1 MSRTIDEKVVQ
12 MQFDNRQFETNVRT
26 SIGTLDKLKQSLRL
40 DDAAKGLDGISNAA
54 RKFDI
59 SPMGNSV
66 EAVKMKFSALEVM
79 AITVLSNITNSAVNY
94 GKRLVS
100 AFTLEPIETGFQ
112 EYELKMGS
120 VQTIMASTGESLETV
135 NRYLEELNEYS
146 DKTIYS
152 FSDMTQNIG
161 KFTNAGVKLEDAVKA
176 IKGISNEA
184 AVSGANANEASR
196 AMYNF
201 AQALSSGY
209 VKLIDWKSI
218 ENANMATVE
227 FKQQLIETAVACGTL
242 TDNLDGTYTTLEK
255 GTVISA
261 TQNFNDS
268 LQEQW
273 MTTEVLVTTLGKY
286 ADETTDI
293 GKKAYAAAQDVK
305 TFSMM
310 MDTLKEAAQSGWA
323 QTWELLVGDF
333 EEAKTLF
340 TELSERFGKMIDD
353 SSKAR
358 NNFLKGALDSKWDQ
372 FTDQINEAGIATD
385 KFEDQLKKTLIQHGV
400 IIEEEIEKEGS
411 LLKVLQKN
419 SNAKKIIVETLQRVS
434 KEQSKL
440 SDSTKEITSELEKFQ
455 KIINQV
461 INGEFGDGTERIEAL
476 NKAGYDGVAVQ
487 KLVDK
492 IWKKNGETFKDTTI
506 TAEDLT
512 DIIKDLSKEELEN
525 IGFTEEQAKKLK
537 ELADQAAITGT
548 PINKLIDDILTEKP
562 SGRELLIDSL
572 RNALDALMNVLGTVK
587 KAWNNVFTPMSSDK
601 LYEIIETFHKF
612 TERMVKATE
621 NTEGLQNALE
631 GLFTVLKIVKD
642 VITKIIGIGIKFGW
656 KILKPIAK
664 FILDVASAV
673 GKLITKTYGLK
684 TKLFKPFS
692 SVFESISSA
701 IEWFSDFLEKKLGA
715 IGVFIN
721 DAVDAWNGKF
731 VGTKIFET
739 TGKFISGA
747 VSIVIGALIK
757 LHDCIKKIDFSGIIN
772 NFKAIGNFFVE
783 LFDTFKNSEF
793 GSSVIESIKKVFDK
807 VYNFVKNFKLP
818 KLNSEKFISSFS
830 KFLDFMSQNNL
841 SGIGGGIIGL
851 FKYLKQQ
858 LSYKFE
864 DFNNKVLLAFSNFYL
879 KYGETIKAGF
889 KKFGDVIKAII
900 TFIVGSEKVDLP
912 TIMNLAKSI
921 LGLAI
926 LFKTFKILDNVTG
939 AFEGISE
946 SFENISKS
954 IKWKAIGSA
963 FTSMAIALGVFSAC
977 LYVISKM
984 PAKEAYR
991 SLGILS
997 GVLILMGGIV
1007 AGLTFLASKIKGGLN
1022 MAAVTAA
1029 IFGISLSLAIL
1040 IFTLKKI
1047 DGTNFEHLGKS
1058 LGILFAILFSMTLS
1072 IRMIGKAC
1080 SGASLK
1086 SAAAIITLLT
1096 SLKMVLSILEDY
1108 SKFPWGSVKKAIP
1121 RMVGMLLGLAL
1132 VLRVASG
1139 GLKQGANST
1148 GLALLM
1154 ISIVVS
1160 LKVLLNTIKELADMN
1175 PDEMW
1180 QGIKGILAILGGIS
1194 IMLGV
1199 INLTNKG
1206 GVLNKGQKA
1215 INQFKGLAVALLA
1228 VALTV
1233 KFFGTMPLNELKQ
1246 GGTAIIVVLGMFS
1259 LLFRTIGKSFSK
1271 NFNFG
1276 SMVALVLGMG
1286 ILIIILGKVVKN
1298 LSSVGWANAIASA
1311 GALSTL
1317 LIVMTGC
1324 LRTLTKHNNKQNTID
1339 KWVNALLGMTA
1350 IVGLLSV
1357 ILLLSNGIDP
1367 VKSITQTASLS
1378 ILLGIMTGCLL
1389 SLTKH
1394 SQIKEENIY
1403 KWIKALG
1410 GLALVVTGLALVLLF
1425 SNGIDPVKAIT
1436 QVTAISELLVVMSG
1450 CLLLLNKFG
1459 KVNNNIY
1466 DSIIALAVLGA
1477 VVAELSVILKFLDW
1491 LDIEGTNIISKV
1503 TAISILL
1510 LGMSECILI
1519 CSKVGQKAFA
1529 ALPALGVLALF
1540 AIGLTAF
1547 LAVLGGIDKI
1557 FKGGFVDVM
1566 ERSVRIMELIGL
1578 AIGKLI
1584 GGIVGGIG
1592 AAIIA
1597 TLPQMG
1603 KDLSDFMDNASGF
1616 FNGLRSLEADMLAKA
1631 GVLTGIIGVLTYES
1645 MLNGLANIL
1654 TIGHSLPNLGTD
1666 LGKFM
1671 KNAMPF
1677 FNGLEKIPENA
1688 TTSVKNLADAIMT
1701 LTTASFLD
1709 GIGKLIGLGKGNFET
1724 FGTSIAKFGSSLSV
1738 YAESIRNLTDDD
1750 LNKISLSSAAGE
1762 KLSELARKI
1771 PNEGG
1776 VAGWL
1781 FGENNIGTFGT
1792 SIVEFGKGLVSYAE
1806 SIKALTD
1813 DDITKIETSCEAGEQ
1828 LSTLAGA
1835 IPNEGGV
1842 AGWLFGENNIGTFG
1856 TSIVEF
1862 GKNLVEYAETV
1873 RDLTAGDEKKIASS
1887 AEAAKSLS
1895 NLADSIPNEDGA
1907 VSWLFGDNKI
1917 STFGESIVSFG
1928 ESLMSYAKKVRS
1940 FTKDDITKISLS
1952 KKAADEL
1959 VKVAKAIPNDKG
1971 LWGKIA
1977 GDQNLSK
1984 FGIGMTD
1991 LAKGLAEY
1999 AKTAKGID
2007 DNAVKSIKKSKEA
2020 VEAMSDAAKKVPNEG
2035 SIWEIFTGKNDI
2047 SNFGTGMVS
2056 LALGLIAYVK
2066 VARQITDD
2074 DTAVIDRSTLAIMA
2088 IATAAKVIPNSGGLG
2103 QLIMGENDINSF
2115 STGII
2120 LLATGIKDYAE
2131 KVKDIDTGTIMSIML
2146 STLAISAIIKV
2157 AKTIPNS
2164 GGLGQLIMGE
2174 NDIDSFV
2181 TGMKK
2186 LATGIIEYATTVS
2199 AITIKDIVSI
2209 GLSALA
2215 INAITEAAKTIPN
2228 SGGLSAKIFGD
2239 NADMQS
2245 FITGMKTIATGII
2258 EYSSIASS
2266 ITAGT
2271 IKNIFVSGIAIITLA
2286 DVSATIKSSFG
2297 SSNNLSGAIQN
2308 VNQLIEIINKMS
2320 LVKDSNVSG
2329 FVNAMKELSTVS
2341 IDEFTNGFSGGAG
2354 KATLAINNMLNTC
2367 VRTINSKRIA
2377 VTEAFI
2383 KIVSESL
2390 NRLRSRQS
2398 EFRISGE
2405 TMMKMFATGIRS
2417 GASTAKNAMTS
2428 ACKSCINSISLYYG
2442 SFLSAG
2448 FSLAKGFS
2456 QGITI
2461 GTFMAATAAR
2471 AMASAAF
2478 QAAKDELDINSPS
2491 KKFRKMAGCVPEGFA
2506 QGIDRLSGMVKKSS
2520 VNMAQ
2525 IALDSTQGAISQI
2538 SRVVDGNMDIS
2549 PTIRPVVNM
2558 DSISTERLQLFSNI
2572 DTMIS
2577 QPVDTWSQR
2586 ILDAQSEINSSNN
2599 EVIRAIGNLRD
2610 DLKLMYDMVDAK
2622 DTNLY
2627 MDTKRVASSLAKP
2640 MNRELSI
2647 LAKRGSN

>member
-66 EAVKMKFSALEVM
+66 EAVKMKFSALEIM

-255 GTVISA
+255 GTIISA

-273 MTTEVLVTTLGKY
+273 MTTEVLVNTLGKY

-440 SDSTKEITSELEKFQ
+440 SDSTKEITGELEKFQ

-506 TAEDLT
+506 TTEDLT

-548 PINKLIDDILTEKP
+548 PINKLIDDIVTEKP

-572 RNALDALMNVLGTVK
+572 RNALDSLMNVLGTVK

-642 VITKIIGIGIKFGW
+642 VITKIIGTGIKFGW

-692 SVFESISSA
+692 SVFESISST

-757 LHDCIKKIDFSGIIN
+757 LHDCIKKINFSGIIN
-772 NFKAIGNFFVE
+772 NFKAIGNFFIE

-793 GSSVIESIKKVFDK
+793 GSSVIESIEKVFDK

-879 KYGETIKAGF
+879 KYGEAIKAGF
-889 KKFGDVIKAII
+889 KKFKDVLQAI
-900 TFIVGSEKVDLP
+900 TEFVLGSKTIDIP
-912 TIMNLAKSI
+912 TIAELAKKI
-921 LGLAI
+921 LNVAI
-926 LFKTFKILDNVTG
+926 LFKTFKLLNNTVGIFDSLSGSLEAFAKRLKWKVIKEAFISLSILIGTLTG
-939 AFEGISE
+939 CLYL
-946 SFENISKS
+946 ISK
-954 IKWKAIGSA
+954 I
-963 FTSMAIALGVFSAC
+963 
-977 LYVISKM
+977 

-997 GVLILMGGIV
+997 SVLVLMGTIIGVLL
-1007 AGLTFLASKIKGGLN
+1007 FLASKLKLKDDLD
-1022 MAAVTAA
+1022 MTAMT
-1029 IFGISLSLAIL
+1029 ITIIGMSISLALL
-1040 IFTLKKI
+1040 IATLKKI
-1047 DGTNFEHLGKS
+1047 DGTQFNNLGRS
-1058 LGILFAILFSMTLS
+1058 LAIMFGVLLSMALS
-1072 IRMIGKAC
+1072 IRIIGKAC
-1080 SGASLK
+1080 QGATLR
-1086 SAAAIITLLT
+1086 SAAAIITMLT
-1096 SLKMVLSILEDY
+1096 ATKMILSILKDY
-1108 SKFPWGSVKKAIP
+1108 SKFDWSSVSDAIP
-1121 RMVGMLLGLAL
+1121 KLVGMLLGLAL
-1132 VLRVASG
+1132 ILRIASG
-1139 GLKQGANST
+1139 GLKQGANSS
-1148 GLALLM
+1148 GLAFLM
-1154 ISIVVS
+1154 LSIAFS
-1160 LKVLLNTIKELADMN
+1160 LKMILTVLKDLASMDSKDMRRS
-1175 PDEMW
+1175 
-1180 QGIKGILAILGGIS
+1180 ILGISAIFLGITF
-1194 IMLGV
+1194 MLAT
-1199 INLTNKG
+1199 INESDRGN
-1206 GVLNKGQKA
+1206 VLEKGQKSV
-1215 INQFKGLAVALLA
+1215 NNFKGLAVALLGVCA
-1228 VALTV
+1228 SIWIL
-1233 KFFGTMPLNELKQ
+1233 GTMDTKKLLK
-1246 GGTAIIVVLGMFS
+1246 GGMAVVVILGMFS
-1259 LLFRTIGKSFSK
+1259 LIMHSMGKAAGFK
-1271 NFNFG
+1271 T
-1276 SMVALVLGMG
+1276 
-1286 ILIIILGKVVKN
+1286 
-1298 LSSVGWANAIASA
+1298 SA
-1311 GALSTL
+1311 
-1317 LIVMTGC
+1317 LIVMLVGFGLLMAEMATIIKILSATNWKNSIGAASALGLLLVTMAGVMLTLAKHTNKAKNIYKWIGALTVMGFVVGELATILWLIKDVNPLNAIEQVVALDILLIGMATC
-1324 LRTLTKHNNKQNTID
+1324 LRTLTKHTNKA
-1339 KWVNALLGMTA
+1339 K
-1350 IVGLLSV
+1350 
-1357 ILLLSNGIDP
+1357 
-1367 VKSITQTASLS
+1367 
-1378 ILLGIMTGCLL
+1378 
-1389 SLTKH
+1389 
-1394 SQIKEENIY
+1394 NIY
-1403 KWIKALG
+1403 KWIGALAVMGLVVGELATILWLIKDVDGKNAINQVLGVSALLITMTGCLAVCGLIGSMTKEAFKAIGALAVMGLVVGELAFILWLIKDVNGKNAISQVEAISKLLLTMSVCLG
-1410 GLALVVTGLALVLLF
+1410 ICTLVGLAAVPALAGIGVLAVFIVALAALVVSFGALA
-1425 SNGIDPVKAIT
+1425 
-1436 QVTAISELLVVMSG
+1436 
-1450 CLLLLNKFG
+1450 NKFEWVEPAIKKG
-1459 KVNNNIY
+1459 AEIMG
-1466 DSIIALAVLGA
+1466 ILG
-1477 VVAELSVILKFLDW
+1477 E
-1491 LDIEGTNIISKV
+1491 
-1503 TAISILL
+1503 
-1510 LGMSECILI
+1510 
-1519 CSKVGQKAFA
+1519 
-1529 ALPALGVLALF
+1529 ALGNF
-1540 AIGLTAF
+1540 
-1547 LAVLGGIDKI
+1547 
-1557 FKGGFVDVM
+1557 
-1566 ERSVRIMELIGL
+1566 
-1578 AIGKLI
+1578 
-1584 GGIVGGIG
+1584 VGGIASG
-1592 AAIIA
+1592 ITSALPRIGEDLSEFMKNIKEFFDGLNNIKDNSVSKAIILA
-1597 TLPQMG
+1597 NVIG
-1603 KDLSDFMDNASGF
+1603 SLSGSGWSNMF
-1616 FNGLRSLEADMLAKA
+1616 
-1631 GVLTGIIGVLTYES
+1631 
-1645 MLNGLANIL
+1645 ANIL
-1654 TIGHSLPNLGTD
+1654 SIGRSLPNLGTD
-1666 LGKFM
+1666 LSNFM
-1671 KNAMPF
+1671 KNGKGF
-1677 FNGLEKIPENA
+1677 FDGLVNFPIEAVNGMQ
-1688 TTSVKNLADAIMT
+1688 SLADAIAILSNSGIKEGFTKVLFGEGSIESFSAQLLTFGEAISNFSKAVTGENAIDTDAITKAAEAGEKIANMAANLPPRERWYNSITDLGTFGKDLTSFALAITNFSSKVSSEGAINLEAIKTACIASNTIISMASNLPPRERWYNSISDLGTFGKDLPSFALAITYFSSKVSSEGAINLEAIKTACIASNTIISMAYNLPPRERWYNNVQGLGTFGKT
-1701 LTTASFLD
+1701 LKKYGESFNNFCTKISEISNLDSISQVIDYTKALIELLSNISNVNFSGTLKFSLALSDLGNGLSGLSEFADAISSFSSKVSGEGAINLDAVKIACQAATRIANMASNLPPRERWYNNVQGLGTFGKDLSPFADAISSFSSKVSGDGSVDTEAVSNACKASSELLNMASNLPPRERWYNNVQGLGTFGETLEEYGEKFSNFCSKISKITNMNLVSDVISKTKTLIDILRSIVNADFSGTSNFVDALD
-1709 GIGKLIGLGKGNFET
+1709 DLGDGLKDFSKSIKDVNTSQFSTITNSIRVLIG
-1724 FGTSIAKFGSSLSV
+1724 
-1738 YAESIRNLTDDD
+1738 
-1750 LNKISLSSAAGE
+1750 SLSS
-1762 KLSELARKI
+1762 I
-1771 PNEGG
+1771 
-1776 VAGWL
+1776 
-1781 FGENNIGTFGT
+1781 
-1792 SIVEFGKGLVSYAE
+1792 
-1806 SIKALTD
+1806 
-1813 DDITKIETSCEAGEQ
+1813 
-1828 LSTLAGA
+1828 
-1835 IPNEGGV
+1835 
-1842 AGWLFGENNIGTFG
+1842 
-1856 TSIVEF
+1856 
-1862 GKNLVEYAETV
+1862 
-1873 RDLTAGDEKKIASS
+1873 
-1887 AEAAKSLS
+1887 AEANFNGVGNFNSSLTTLGNGIKTFS
-1895 NLADSIPNEDGA
+1895 MN
-1907 VSWLFGDNKI
+1907 I
-1917 STFGESIVSFG
+1917 S
-1928 ESLMSYAKKVRS
+1928 
-1940 FTKDDITKISLS
+1940 
-1952 KKAADEL
+1952 
-1959 VKVAKAIPNDKG
+1959 
-1971 LWGKIA
+1971 
-1977 GDQNLSK
+1977 
-1984 FGIGMTD
+1984 
-1991 LAKGLAEY
+1991 
-1999 AKTAKGID
+1999 GID
-2007 DNAVKSIKKSKEA
+2007 SNKLYSIILNIRSLL
-2020 VEAMSDAAKKVPNEG
+2020 SLLITISG
-2035 SIWEIFTGKNDI
+2035 
-2047 SNFGTGMVS
+2047 SNFGEV
-2056 LALGLIAYVK
+2056 
-2066 VARQITDD
+2066 
-2074 DTAVIDRSTLAIMA
+2074 
-2088 IATAAKVIPNSGGLG
+2088 N
-2103 QLIMGENDINSF
+2103 
-2115 STGII
+2115 
-2120 LLATGIKDYAE
+2120 
-2131 KVKDIDTGTIMSIML
+2131 
-2146 STLAISAIIKV
+2146 
-2157 AKTIPNS
+2157 
-2164 GGLGQLIMGE
+2164 
-2174 NDIDSFV
+2174 SFV
-2181 TGMKK
+2181 TAINTLGTASVDK
-2186 LATGIIEYATTVS
+2186 LVKSFTGASGKVISGINAMFNACVN
-2199 AITIKDIVSI
+2199 AINSRKTIVS
-2209 GLSALA
+2209 
-2215 INAITEAAKTIPN
+2215 N
-2228 SGGLSAKIFGD
+2228 
-2239 NADMQS
+2239 
-2245 FITGMKTIATGII
+2245 
-2258 EYSSIASS
+2258 
-2266 ITAGT
+2266 
-2271 IKNIFVSGIAIITLA
+2271 
-2286 DVSATIKSSFG
+2286 
-2297 SSNNLSGAIQN
+2297 
-2308 VNQLIEIINKMS
+2308 
-2320 LVKDSNVSG
+2320 
-2329 FVNAMKELSTVS
+2329 
-2341 IDEFTNGFSGGAG
+2341 
-2354 KATLAINNMLNTC
+2354 
-2367 VRTINSKRIA
+2367 
-2377 VTEAFI
+2377 AFI
-2383 KIVSESL
+2383 KIVTYAL
-2390 NRLRSRQS
+2390 
-2398 EFRISGE
+2398 
-2405 TMMKMFATGIRS
+2405 TGIRS
-2417 GASTAKNAMTS
+2417 KQSAFVQMGTILMEMFASGVSKGSSTAKNAMTS
-2428 ACKSCINSISLYYG
+2428 VCKSCINSISLYYG

-2448 FSLAKGFS
+2448 FSLAQGFS
-2456 QGITI
+2456 QGITT

-2506 QGIDRLSGMVKKSS
+2506 QGIDRLGGMVKKSS
-2520 VNMAQ
+2520 INMAQ

-2549 PTIRPVVNM
+2549 PTIRPVVDM

-2572 DTMIS
+2572 DTMIA

>member
-12 MQFDNRQFETNVRT
+12 MQFDNKQFETNVRT

-94 GKRLVS
+94 EKRLVS

-184 AVSGANANEASR
+184 AVSGANANEASH

-255 GTVISA
+255 GTIISA

-273 MTTEVLVTTLGKY
+273 MTTEVLVNTLGKY

-358 NNFLKGALDSKWDQ
+358 NNFLKGALDSKWNQ

-440 SDSTKEITSELEKFQ
+440 SDSTKEITGELEKFQ

-476 NKAGYDGVAVQ
+476 NKAGYDGVAIQ

-525 IGFTEEQAKKLK
+525 IGFTEDQAKKLK

-548 PINKLIDDILTEKP
+548 PINKLIDDIVIKKP

-572 RNALDALMNVLGTVK
+572 RNALDSLMNVLGAVK

-642 VITKIIGIGIKFGW
+642 AITKIIGTGIKFGW

-692 SVFESISSA
+692 SVFESISST

-793 GSSVIESIKKVFDK
+793 GSSVIESIEKVFNK

-818 KLNSEKFISSFS
+818 KLNSEKFMNSFS

-879 KYGETIKAGF
+879 KYGEAIKAGF
-889 KKFGDVIKAII
+889 KKFKDVLQAITEFVLGSKAIDI
-900 TFIVGSEKVDLP
+900 P
-912 TIMNLAKSI
+912 TIAELAKKI
-921 LGLAI
+921 LNVAI
-926 LFKTFKILDNVTG
+926 LFKTFKLLNNTVGIFDSLSGSLEAFAKRLKWKVIKEAFISLSILIGTLTG
-939 AFEGISE
+939 CLYL
-946 SFENISKS
+946 ISK
-954 IKWKAIGSA
+954 I
-963 FTSMAIALGVFSAC
+963 
-977 LYVISKM
+977 

-997 GVLILMGGIV
+997 SVLVLMGTIIGVLL
-1007 AGLTFLASKIKGGLN
+1007 FLASKLKLKDDID
-1022 MAAVTAA
+1022 MTAMT
-1029 IFGISLSLAIL
+1029 ITIIGMSISLALL
-1040 IFTLKKI
+1040 IATLKKI
-1047 DGTNFEHLGKS
+1047 DGTQFNNLGRS
-1058 LGILFAILFSMTLS
+1058 LAIMFGVLLSMALS
-1072 IRMIGKAC
+1072 IRIIGKAC
-1080 SGASLK
+1080 QGATLR
-1086 SAAAIITLLT
+1086 SAAAIITMLT
-1096 SLKMVLSILEDY
+1096 ATKMILSILKDY
-1108 SKFPWGSVKKAIP
+1108 SKFDWSSVSDAIP
-1121 RMVGMLLGLAL
+1121 KLVGMLLGLAL
-1132 VLRVASG
+1132 ILRIASG
-1139 GLKQGANST
+1139 GLKQGANSS
-1148 GLALLM
+1148 GLAFLM
-1154 ISIVVS
+1154 LSIAFS
-1160 LKVLLNTIKELADMN
+1160 LKMILTVLKDLASMDSKDMRRS
-1175 PDEMW
+1175 
-1180 QGIKGILAILGGIS
+1180 ILGISAIFLGITF
-1194 IMLGV
+1194 MLAT
-1199 INLTNKG
+1199 INESDRGN
-1206 GVLNKGQKA
+1206 VLEKGQKS
-1215 INQFKGLAVALLA
+1215 INNFKGLAVALLGVCA
-1228 VALTV
+1228 SIWIL
-1233 KFFGTMPLNELKQ
+1233 GTMDTKKLLK
-1246 GGTAIIVVLGMFS
+1246 GGMAVVVILGMFS
-1259 LLFRTIGKSFSK
+1259 LIMHSMGKAAGFKTSSLIVMLVGFGLLMAEMATIIKILSATNWKNSIGAASALGLLLVTMAGVMLTLTKHTNKAKSIYKWIGALAVMGLVVGELAFILWLIKDVDGK
-1271 NFNFG
+1271 NAINQ
-1276 SMVALVLGMG
+1276 VLG
-1286 ILIIILGKVVKN
+1286 I
-1298 LSSVGWANAIASA
+1298 SA
-1311 GALSTL
+1311 L
-1317 LIVMTGC
+1317 LITMTGC
-1324 LRTLTKHNNKQNTID
+1324 LAVCGLIGPMTKEAFKAIGALAVMGLVVGELAFILWLIKDVNGKNAISQVEAISKLLLTMSVCLGICTL
-1339 KWVNALLGMTA
+1339 
-1350 IVGLLSV
+1350 VGLAAVPALA
-1357 ILLLSNGIDP
+1357 GIG
-1367 VKSITQTASLS
+1367 VLAVFIV
-1378 ILLGIMTGCLL
+1378 
-1389 SLTKH
+1389 
-1394 SQIKEENIY
+1394 
-1403 KWIKALG
+1403 ALA
-1410 GLALVVTGLALVLLF
+1410 ALVVSFGALA
-1425 SNGIDPVKAIT
+1425 
-1436 QVTAISELLVVMSG
+1436 
-1450 CLLLLNKFG
+1450 NKFEWVEPAIKKG
-1459 KVNNNIY
+1459 AEIMG
-1466 DSIIALAVLGA
+1466 ILG
-1477 VVAELSVILKFLDW
+1477 E
-1491 LDIEGTNIISKV
+1491 
-1503 TAISILL
+1503 
-1510 LGMSECILI
+1510 
-1519 CSKVGQKAFA
+1519 
-1529 ALPALGVLALF
+1529 ALGNF
-1540 AIGLTAF
+1540 
-1547 LAVLGGIDKI
+1547 
-1557 FKGGFVDVM
+1557 
-1566 ERSVRIMELIGL
+1566 
-1578 AIGKLI
+1578 
-1584 GGIVGGIG
+1584 VGGIASG
-1592 AAIIA
+1592 ITSALPRIGEDLSEFMKNIKEFFDGLNNIKDNSVSKAIILA
-1597 TLPQMG
+1597 NVIG
-1603 KDLSDFMDNASGF
+1603 SLSGSGWSNMF
-1616 FNGLRSLEADMLAKA
+1616 
-1631 GVLTGIIGVLTYES
+1631 
-1645 MLNGLANIL
+1645 ANIL
-1654 TIGHSLPNLGTD
+1654 SIGRSLPNLGTD
-1666 LGKFM
+1666 LSNFM
-1671 KNAMPF
+1671 KNGKGF
-1677 FNGLEKIPENA
+1677 FDGLVNFPIEAVNGMQ
-1688 TTSVKNLADAIMT
+1688 SLADAIAILSNSGIKEGFTKVLFGEGSIESFSAQLLTFGEAISNFSKAVTGENAIDTDAITKAAKAGEKIANMAANLPPRERWYNSITDLGTFGKDLTSFALAITNFSSKVSSEGAINLEAIKTACIASNTIISMAYNLPPRERWYNNVQGLGTFGKT
-1701 LTTASFLD
+1701 LKKYGESFNSFCTKISEISNLDSISQVIDYTKALIELLSNISNVNFSGTLKFSLALSDLGNGLSGLSEFADAISSFSSKVSGEGAINLDAVKIACQAATRIANMASNLPPRERWYNNVQGLGTFGKDLSPFAEAISSFSSKVSGDGSVNSEAVSNACKASSELLNMASNLPPRERWYNNVQGLGTFGKTLEEYGEKFSNFCSKISKITNMNLVSDVISKTKTLIDILRSIVNTDFSGTSNFVDALD
-1709 GIGKLIGLGKGNFET
+1709 DLGDGLKDFSKSIKDVNTSQFSTITNSIRVLIG
-1724 FGTSIAKFGSSLSV
+1724 
-1738 YAESIRNLTDDD
+1738 
-1750 LNKISLSSAAGE
+1750 SLSS
-1762 KLSELARKI
+1762 I
-1771 PNEGG
+1771 
-1776 VAGWL
+1776 
-1781 FGENNIGTFGT
+1781 
-1792 SIVEFGKGLVSYAE
+1792 
-1806 SIKALTD
+1806 
-1813 DDITKIETSCEAGEQ
+1813 
-1828 LSTLAGA
+1828 
-1835 IPNEGGV
+1835 
-1842 AGWLFGENNIGTFG
+1842 
-1856 TSIVEF
+1856 
-1862 GKNLVEYAETV
+1862 
-1873 RDLTAGDEKKIASS
+1873 
-1887 AEAAKSLS
+1887 AEANFNGVGNFNSSLTTLGNGIKTFS
-1895 NLADSIPNEDGA
+1895 MN
-1907 VSWLFGDNKI
+1907 I
-1917 STFGESIVSFG
+1917 S
-1928 ESLMSYAKKVRS
+1928 
-1940 FTKDDITKISLS
+1940 
-1952 KKAADEL
+1952 
-1959 VKVAKAIPNDKG
+1959 
-1971 LWGKIA
+1971 
-1977 GDQNLSK
+1977 
-1984 FGIGMTD
+1984 
-1991 LAKGLAEY
+1991 
-1999 AKTAKGID
+1999 GID
-2007 DNAVKSIKKSKEA
+2007 SNKLYSIISNIR
-2020 VEAMSDAAKKVPNEG
+2020 SLLSLLITISG
-2035 SIWEIFTGKNDI
+2035 
-2047 SNFGTGMVS
+2047 SNFGEV
-2056 LALGLIAYVK
+2056 
-2066 VARQITDD
+2066 
-2074 DTAVIDRSTLAIMA
+2074 
-2088 IATAAKVIPNSGGLG
+2088 N
-2103 QLIMGENDINSF
+2103 
-2115 STGII
+2115 
-2120 LLATGIKDYAE
+2120 
-2131 KVKDIDTGTIMSIML
+2131 
-2146 STLAISAIIKV
+2146 
-2157 AKTIPNS
+2157 
-2164 GGLGQLIMGE
+2164 
-2174 NDIDSFV
+2174 SFV
-2181 TGMKK
+2181 T
-2186 LATGIIEYATTVS
+2186 
-2199 AITIKDIVSI
+2199 
-2209 GLSALA
+2209 A
-2215 INAITEAAKTIPN
+2215 INTLGTASVDKLVKSFTGASGKVISGINAMFNACVNAINSRKTI
-2228 SGGLSAKIFGD
+2228 I
-2239 NADMQS
+2239 
-2245 FITGMKTIATGII
+2245 
-2258 EYSSIASS
+2258 
-2266 ITAGT
+2266 
-2271 IKNIFVSGIAIITLA
+2271 
-2286 DVSATIKSSFG
+2286 
-2297 SSNNLSGAIQN
+2297 SN
-2308 VNQLIEIINKMS
+2308 
-2320 LVKDSNVSG
+2320 
-2329 FVNAMKELSTVS
+2329 
-2341 IDEFTNGFSGGAG
+2341 
-2354 KATLAINNMLNTC
+2354 
-2367 VRTINSKRIA
+2367 
-2377 VTEAFI
+2377 AFI
-2383 KIVSESL
+2383 KIVTYVLTSI
-2390 NRLRSRQS
+2390 RSKQS
-2398 EFRISGE
+2398 AFVQMGTILME
-2405 TMMKMFATGIRS
+2405 MFAS
-2417 GASTAKNAMTS
+2417 GVSKGSSTAKNAMTS

-2456 QGITI
+2456 QGITT

-2471 AMASAAF
+2471 AMASVAF

-2506 QGIDRLSGMVKKSS
+2506 QGIDRLGGMVKKSS

-2525 IALDSTQGAISQI
+2525 IALDSTQDAISQI

-2549 PTIRPVVNM
+2549 PTIRPVVDM

-2572 DTMIS
+2572 DTMIA

>member
-66 EAVKMKFSALEVM
+66 EAVKMKFSALEIM

-184 AVSGANANEASR
+184 AVSGANANEASH

-340 TELSERFGKMIDD
+340 TELSERFGKMIND

-440 SDSTKEITSELEKFQ
+440 SDSTKEITGELEKFQ

-506 TAEDLT
+506 TTEDLT

-548 PINKLIDDILTEKP
+548 PINKLIDDIVTEKP

-572 RNALDALMNVLGTVK
+572 RNALDSLMNVLGTVK

-642 VITKIIGIGIKFGW
+642 VITKIIGTGIKFGW

-692 SVFESISSA
+692 SVFESISST

-793 GSSVIESIKKVFDK
+793 GSSIIESIEKVFNK

-818 KLNSEKFISSFS
+818 KLNSEKFMNSFS

-939 AFEGISE
+939 TFEGISE

-977 LYVISKM
+977 LYIISKM

-997 GVLILMGGIV
+997 GVLILMGVIV

-1022 MAAVTAA
+1022 MASVTAA
-1029 IFGISLSLAIL
+1029 IFGISLSLSIL

-1047 DGTNFEHLGKS
+1047 DKMNFEHLGKS
-1058 LGILFAILFSMTLS
+1058 LGILFSVLFSMTLS
-1072 IRMIGKAC
+1072 IRIIGKAC

-1194 IMLGV
+1194 VMLGI

-1276 SMVALVLGMG
+1276 SIVTLVLGMG
-1286 ILIIILGKVVKN
+1286 ILIVILGKVVKN

-1317 LIVMTGC
+1317 LIVMSGC

-1339 KWVNALLGMTA
+1339 KWINALLGMTA

-1436 QVTAISELLVVMSG
+1436 QVTAISELLAVMSG
-1450 CLLLLNKFG
+1450 CLILLNKFG

-1519 CSKVGQKAFA
+1519 CSEVGQKAFA

-1592 AAIIA
+1592 EAIIA

-1616 FNGLRSLEADMLAKA
+1616 FNGLRSLEADMLVKA
-1631 GVLTGIIGVLTYES
+1631 GVLTGIIGILTYES

-1654 TIGHSLPNLGTD
+1654 TIGRSLPNLGTD
-1666 LGKFM
+1666 LGNFM
-1671 KNAMPF
+1671 VKAMPF
-1677 FNGLEKIPENA
+1677 FNGLEKIPENS

-1724 FGTSIAKFGSSLSV
+1724 FGTSIAKFGSSLST

-1750 LNKISLSSAAGE
+1750 LNKINLSSAAGE

-1813 DDITKIETSCEAGEQ
+1813 DDITKIETSCEAGKQ
-1828 LSTLAGA
+1828 LSVLAEA
-1835 IPNEGGV
+1835 IPNDGGV

-1862 GKNLVEYAETV
+1862 GKNLVKYAETV

-1895 NLADSIPNEDGA
+1895 DLADSIPNEDGA

-1971 LWGKIA
+1971 LWGKIV

-2056 LALGLIAYVK
+2056 LALGLISYVK

-2120 LLATGIKDYAE
+2120 SLATGIKDYAE
-2131 KVKDIDTGTIMSIML
+2131 KVKDMNTGTIMSIML
-2146 STLAISAIIKV
+2146 STLAISAIV
-2157 AKTIPNS
+2157 EAAKTIPNS

-2181 TGMKK
+2181 VGMKK

-2239 NADMQS
+2239 NTDMQS

-2258 EYSSIASS
+2258 EYSEIAAS

-2271 IKNIFVSGIAIITLA
+2271 IKNIFVSGIAIIALA
-2286 DVSATIKSSFG
+2286 DVSATVKSSFG

-2341 IDEFTNGFSGGAG
+2341 IDKFTNGFSEGTG
-2354 KATLAINNMLNTC
+2354 KVTLAINNMFNAC

-2448 FSLAKGFS
+2448 FSLAQGFS

-2461 GTFMAATAAR
+2461 GTFTAAKAAR

-2478 QAAKDELDINSPS
+2478 LAAKDELDINSPS

-2506 QGIDRLSGMVKKSS
+2506 QGIDRLGGMVKKSS

-2549 PTIRPVVNM
+2549 PTIRPVVDM

-2572 DTMIS
+2572 DTMIA